1 MVSVISEWTDK
12 SVLSIL
18 NNRTILL
25 PLILTKV
32 TKRFDIKDLHS
43 KIVNRNLFSVVIL
56 IHEIG

>member
-1 MVSVISEWTDK
+1 MVSVSSEWTDK

-56 IHEIG
+56 ILEIG